1 MKYSNY
7 KNALKDYIKN
17 NYKEYLLVS
26 LLFLIGLFVG
36 VMIVNNST
44 ESHISEITTYINE
57 FITKYKQI

>member
-44 ESHISEITTYINE
+44 ESHISEITTYSGPS
-57 FITKYKQI
+57 